1 MKYRQGFTIIE
12 GLLIIV
18 VVAILGTVGYLAY
31 TNLVAPKSTSDAS
44 VSTKPVSVKNA
55 KDLESVNKELEKLPV
70 DDSELDQL
78 DGAVN
83 SF

>member
-12 GLLIIV
+12 GLLIV
-18 VVAILGTVGYLAY
+18 VVLAILGTVGYLAY

-44 VSTKPVSVKNA
+44 VSTEPVTVKDA

-78 DGAVN
+78 DSAIN